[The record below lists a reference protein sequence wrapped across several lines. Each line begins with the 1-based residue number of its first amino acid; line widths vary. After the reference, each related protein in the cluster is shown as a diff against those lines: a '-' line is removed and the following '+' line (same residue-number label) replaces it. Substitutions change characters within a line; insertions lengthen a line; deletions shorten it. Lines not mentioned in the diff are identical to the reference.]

1 MTDWISVKD
10 RLPPLNKEVIVCR
23 AGQKCSFTACRKD
36 YGGEQHWTNAIWH
49 DMPIWPIETDGDITH
64 WMPLPEPPKEG
75 NDKGKDSHSFFK
87 CNYSDDINE
96 NGWCKYKECHC
107 DGNGDCFAIVFPDKV
122 EQVERKDICK
132 KSSIFGNHYIS
143 LTLENLEVLNKGGV
157 LAVLEQEYNI
167 FIELCEHLKAEPP
180 KEEQGR

>member
-1 MTDWISVKD
+1 MTEWISVKD
-10 RLPPLNKEVIVCR
+10 RLPRPYERVIAAFKDGSVDITQR
-23 AGQKCSFTACRKD
+23 NSERETSFVYEGVHSKV
-36 YGGEQHWTNAIWH
+36 
-49 DMPIWPIETDGDITH
+49 TH